1 MDPLALAGMVF
12 TLLVILMIGGF
23 ILLFPVSR
31 RLGKVLERWLEEKR
45 PAGKEPEV
53 AQLRAAVQALE
64 REVRSLSERQDFV
77 ESLRLG
83 DDRPTLPPGEAGG
96 PDRPGRLPG
105 V

>member
-45 PAGKEPEV
+45 PGGKEPEI

-77 ESLRLG
+77 ESLSLG
-83 DDRPTLPPGEAGG
+83 DDRPALPPAEAGS

-105 V
+105 A